1 MIDPTTPPLGGYDE
15 EVMEETV
22 HILKGLDGFDN
33 IMMCG
38 AINKSWI
45 GIHRLDMSI
54 ITLQEVTCQD
64 CRESYGMYVLGD
76 L

>member
-1 MIDPTTPPLGGYDE
+1 MITIPSLVGNNE

-38 AINKSWI
+38 AINKSWV
-45 GIHRLDMSI
+45 GVHHLDMSST
-54 ITLQEVTCQD
+54 TLKGITCQE
-64 CRESYGMYVLGD
+64 CRSAYGMQVLGE